1 MSKWERRVRHA
12 LIDALIVVLL
22 IGGTVAAIDAHWPDA
37 GLRWGVAAFLG
48 VPRAAALVWLRRV
61 RRSTEHPAS

>member
-22 IGGTVAAIDAHWPDA
+22 IGGTVAAIDAH
-37 GLRWGVAAFLG
+37 
-48 VPRAAALVWLRRV
+48 
-61 RRSTEHPAS
+61 